1 MMKTIYQVKKV
12 NKMKK
17 NLLLII
23 MVFITFSACKTVSSS
38 DETVTTEEADTE
50 IAVSVASDS
59 VVSKETVSPKTDDTT
74 VSVKPSRSKKE
85 NEEPTSYVEVYP
97 DTSELP
103 TEIMQV
109 FYEDKPFK
117 YVFKIFKIDDDSEIT
132 PRGTIETTVKDFV
145 YDVFFD
151 ETEDGNLSWLE
162 WNTKWKEYTVI
173 DLDDDG
179 VNELVYLVDPG
190 SGGFYIIFH
199 VIDGEVYGYSE
210 LYRFIG
216 FLYKDRTFVS
226 ESGAG
231 WYNFRRIT
239 SFNKEGYTIEE
250 LARAEQPHAEQ
261 LYYIGDEEV
270 DEATF
275 RDYTAQWGD
284 KYCEMAVKWIS
295 ADSE

>member
-1 MMKTIYQVKKV
+1 MM
-12 NKMKK
+12 
-17 NLLLII
+17 
-23 MVFITFSACKTVSSS
+23 FCITFSACKTVSSS
-38 DETVTTEEADTE
+38 DETVPTEEADTE
-50 IAVSVASDS
+50 ITVSVAGDS

-295 ADSE
+295 ADSD

>member
-1 MMKTIYQVKKV
+1 
-12 NKMKK
+12 MKK

-38 DETVTTEEADTE
+38 EETVTTEEADTE

-74 VSVKPSRSKKE
+74 VFVKPSKSKKE
-85 NEEPTSYVEVYP
+85 SEEPTSYVEVYP

-216 FLYKDRTFVS
+216 FLYKDRTFIS

-231 WYNFRRIT
+231 WYNFNRIT

-250 LARAEQPHAEQ
+250 LARAEHPYAEE

-284 KYCEMAVKWIS
+284 KYCEMAVEWIS
-295 ADSE
+295 ADSD

>member
-1 MMKTIYQVKKV
+1 M
-12 NKMKK
+12 
-17 NLLLII
+17 
-23 MVFITFSACKTVSSS
+23 FCITFSACKTVSSS
-38 DETVTTEEADTE
+38 DETVTTEETDTE

-74 VSVKPSRSKKE
+74 VSVKPSKSKKE
-85 NEEPTSYVEVYP
+85 SEEPTSYVEVYP

-109 FYEDKPFK
+109 FYEDKPFNF
-117 YVFKIFKIDDDSEIT
+117 VFYEFRKCGDGFVNYRNSMSVC
-132 PRGTIETTVKDFV
+132 VKDFV
-145 YDVFFD
+145 Y
-151 ETEDGNLSWLE
+151 NLSKSELKDGSLDDNE
-162 WNTKWKEYTVI
+162 YTVYWKEYTVI

-190 SGGFYIIFH
+190 SGGYIIFFH

-210 LYRFIG
+210 FLRDMEV
-216 FLYKDRTFVS
+216 LYKDRVIMG
-226 ESGAG
+226 ESGAA
-231 WYNFRRIT
+231 WYRYKRII

-250 LARAEQPHAEQ
+250 LARAEQPHAEE

-295 ADSE
+295 ANSD

>member
-1 MMKTIYQVKKV
+1 
-12 NKMKK
+12 MKK
-17 NLLLII
+17 CLLLII
-23 MVFITFSACKTVSSS
+23 MFCITFSACKTVSSS
-38 DETVTTEEADTE
+38 DEMVTTEETDTE

-74 VSVKPSRSKKE
+74 VSVKPSKSKKE
-85 NEEPTSYVEVYP
+85 SEEPTSYVEVYP

-216 FLYKDRTFVS
+216 FLYKDRTFIS

-231 WYNFRRIT
+231 WYNFNRIT

-250 LARAEQPHAEQ
+250 LARAEQPHAEE

-295 ADSE
+295 ADSD